1 MAKWFYAQG
10 VTIALNLM
18 NSSNYDAQTNV
29 AQIEPGGRWRD
40 VYANLETYGVTAAG
54 GRDGN
59 VGVGGFLFG
68 GGISYYQAQIGFSR
82 DTIVNYEVVLG
93 NGTIVNANRTAN
105 ADLWKVLKGG
115 GNNFGIVTRF
125 DVEAIPAVKLYY
137 DMRVM
142 STSYS
147 NAVIDGVTGFG
158 NLNSSQADNAIIAYS
173 ATISQLVRT

>member
-10 VTIALNLM
+10 VTIDLNLM
-18 NSSNYDAQTNV
+18 NSSSYDAQTNV
-29 AQIEPGGRWRD
+29 TQIEPGERWRD

-59 VGVGGFLFG
+59 VGVGGFLLG
-68 GGISYYQAQIGFSR
+68 GGISYYQAQIGFSC

-105 ADLWKVLKGG
+105 ADQWKALKGG
-115 GNNFGIVTRF
+115 GNNFGIVTRY
-125 DVEAIPAVKLYY
+125 DVEAIAAEKLYY

-142 STSYS
+142 STNY
-147 NAVIDGVTGFG
+147 
-158 NLNSSQADNAIIAYS
+158 
-173 ATISQLVRT
+173 